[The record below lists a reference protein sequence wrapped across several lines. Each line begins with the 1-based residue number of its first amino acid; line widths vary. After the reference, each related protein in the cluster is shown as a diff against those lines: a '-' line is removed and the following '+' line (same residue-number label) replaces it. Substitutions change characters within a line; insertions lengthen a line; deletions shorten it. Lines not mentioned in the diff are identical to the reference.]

1 MRYLRHGVVTIPNT
15 ICQLRTKYISRVTFC
30 IYLLNTNSGHTR
42 INIHLRNRPL
52 LPFTMTIMSKL
63 KPVPFKNI
71 TFYVTKIS
79 ICTCIKI
86 WLLTNLLEPNNKDI
100 YLSGHERPVL
110 LSSQSRLSLLFSLYH
125 AWFIILIA
133 QIILKSH
140 MNQ

>member
-1 MRYLRHGVVTIPNT
+1 MTKTTESIYFQLFEQNQHDMRHLRHGVVTIPNM
-15 ICQLRTKYISRVTFC
+15 ICQLRTKYISRMTIC

-42 INIHLRNRPL
+42 INIYLRNRPL

-86 WLLTNLLEPNNKDI
+86 
-100 YLSGHERPVL
+100 
-110 LSSQSRLSLLFSLYH
+110 
-125 AWFIILIA
+125 
-133 QIILKSH
+133 
-140 MNQ
+140 